1 MLSSRSSAAIRRAT
15 GVAQCLTAGRTMSTV
30 KGDRAVIVSA
40 VRTPIISFGGAL
52 SSLSAPQLGAVAIK
66 AAVERAGI
74 DKNSVQ
80 EAYIGNVLS
89 ANIGQAPA
97 RQAVLGAGLPQSV
110 VCTTVNK
117 VCASGL
123 KAVALASQS
132 VMLGQHHTLVAGGME
147 SMSNVPFYVGGARFG
162 GLKYG
167 HSQLTDGVLKDGLWD
182 VYNDFHMG
190 MCAEDCAKKYGFTRA
205 DQDAHAIESYKRVAE
220 AYKSGAFKN
229 EIVPVSIANKGKEA
243 TIIGEDDEYT
253 KIKMDK
259 VPTVKP
265 AFDPKNGTVTAVNA
279 SSLND
284 GAAALVIMSESRAQ
298 QLGLKPLARVIGFA
312 DAEQAP
318 IEFTTAPSKAIP
330 KALEFAGVNIKDVDF
345 FEINQA
351 FSVVSLANLKLL
363 NLDPAKVDV
372 NGGAVALG
380 HPIGASGAR
389 IVTTLVHTLH
399 ARNGKIGVAAICNGG
414 GGASAIVIERL

>member
-1 MLSSRSSAAIRRAT
+1 MLSARSILRVRQVASARRFAT
-15 GVAQCLTAGRTMSTV
+15 A
-30 KGDRAVIVSA
+30 KGGFEDAVIVSA

-52 SSLSAPQLGAVAIK
+52 APLSAPQLGGIVIK

-74 DKNSVQ
+74 ANNEVQ
-80 EAYIGNVLS
+80 EVYIGNVLS

-97 RQAVLGAGLPQSV
+97 RQAVIQAGLPQSTI
-110 VCTTVNK
+110 CTTVNK

-123 KAVALASQS
+123 KAVMLSAQS
-132 VMLGQHHTLVAGGME
+132 IMLGQQHTLVAGGME
-147 SMSNVPFYVGGARFG
+147 SMSNVPYYVDKVRFG
-162 GLKYG
+162 GLRYG

-190 MCAEDCAKKYGFTRA
+190 NCAEDCAKKYSIGRA
-205 DQDAHAIESYKRVAE
+205 EQDAFAVESYKRVAE
-220 AYKSGAFKN
+220 AYKTGAFKN
-229 EIVPVSIANKGKEA
+229 EIVPVSIPQKGKEPTVVA
-243 TIIGEDDEYT
+243 EDDEYT
-253 KIKMDK
+253 KIKLDK
-259 VPTVKP
+259 VASVKP
-265 AFDPKNGTVTAVNA
+265 AFLPKDGTVTAVNA

-284 GAAALVIMSESRAQ
+284 GAAALVVMSASRAKE
-298 QLGLKPLARVIGFA
+298 LGLKPLARIIGFA

-330 KALEFAGVNIKDVDF
+330 KALAAAGVDIKDVDY

-351 FSVVSLANLKLL
+351 FSVVSLANMKLL

-389 IVTTLVHTLH
+389 IVATLVHTLH
-399 ARNGKIGVAAICNGG
+399 ARNGRIGVASICNGG
-414 GGASAIVIERL
+414 GGASALVIERL